1 MIRTQ
6 AEQFRIGN
14 RTILQYTPSHLV
26 GIYFEE
32 AVTDDF

>member
-6 AEQFRIGN
+6 VEQFRMGN
-14 RTILQYTPSHLV
+14 GTILQYTPSQLV

-32 AVTDDF
+32 VVSDGF